1 MLENECGNRVMGI
14 GNRGGAWPPQD
25 DMRVALDDAA
35 EMQGPGAVALV
46 LLGFAFLVG
55 FTVLAVIAGLGAI
68 HALLVGWIGS
78 LLCVILA
85 AVWGALVEERAFN
98 AAAARDAVRAA
109 QGRGRS
115 DRPDR
120 DAQVRAWE
128 DDAAADAAIA
138 VEILDAEIVDDHDA
152 TLPERLRDVT
162 PKARRA

>member
-1 MLENECGNRVMGI
+1 MGG

-25 DMRVALDDAA
+25 DIRTALDDAT
-35 EMQGPGAVALV
+35 EMQGPGPVALV

-68 HALLVGWIGS
+68 HALLVGWVGA

-85 AVWGALVEERAFN
+85 ALWGALVEERAFN

-109 QGRGRS
+109 RA
-115 DRPDR
+115 R
-120 DAQVRAWE
+120 DARVKAWD
-128 DDAAADAAIA
+128 DDAAADAAVA
-138 VEILDAEIVDDHDA
+138 VEVLDAEILDAGDA
-152 TLPERLRDVT
+152 AVPGSLRDVT